1 MLNAHF
7 PYVRHAGRWP
17 HGEEALHAVIAES
30 YVPLLAMLLDHQRTH
45 GALPLTVS
53 ISPVLLEQLADPHV
67 MRDVDGWI
75 TAWHARATTDLQ
87 RFDAAGDGHHSYLAR
102 FYGDWIDGIAHNFR
116 DRFDGNLLVA
126 LRGALGSAAD
136 VLLAPA
142 TYAYLPH
149 LSPPTVRAQLKTGA
163 LSLVR
168 HLGRR
173 PAGLWL
179 PGGGLGA
186 VDDNVANELGLRYA
200 VAPAQQIV
208 STAGACLPIFA
219 ADRALAEHVH
229 APAIGYG
236 GDGLYREF
244 YRHDPASG
252 IAYWRVTSIDV
263 PLDQKAPYDP
273 YLAFARADEHA
284 AHWVGAV
291 VQRLQALAQHAD
303 APTLVLAFDAELFG
317 HWWFEGVHWLRRV
330 LEQIGETDAITL
342 TTVGQLGQPSTI
354 DDVPP
359 ATHPLF
365 DDETLL
371 PLRQQIAAATDR
383 FVGVVERHAAAKGTA
398 ESLLTQA
405 ARELLLAQGSDW
417 AALIATGAAPDYAE
431 RRVRE
436 HVERLDRLLHWAE
449 HDPNSAD
456 AAHYL
461 DQIAAQDNLFPWV
474 NYRVFA

>member
-1 MLNAHF
+1 VLNAHF

-30 YVPLLAMLLDHQRTH
+30 YVPLLAMLLDHQRMH

-75 TAWHARATTDLQ
+75 TGWHARVAADLQ
-87 RFDAAGDGHHSYLAR
+87 RFNAAGDGHNSYLAR
-102 FYGDWIDGIAHNFR
+102 FYGDWIDGIAHTFR
-116 DRFDGNLLVA
+116 DRFDSNLLAA
-126 LRGALGSAAD
+126 LRSALGSAAD

-149 LSPPTVRAQLKTGA
+149 LSPPAVRAQVKAGA

-168 HLGRR
+168 HVGRR

-186 VDDNVANELGLRYA
+186 LDGNVAKELQLRYA
-200 VAPAQQIV
+200 VAPAQQV
-208 STAGACLPIFA
+208 VGTAGAWLPIFA

-229 APAIGYG
+229 APALGYG

-244 YRHDPASG
+244 YRHDPESG
-252 IAYWRVTSIDV
+252 IAYWRVTSMDV
-263 PLDQKAPYDP
+263 SLDQKAPYDP

-303 APTLVLAFDAELFG
+303 TPTLVLAFDAELFG
-317 HWWFEGVHWLRRV
+317 HGWFEGVHWLRRV
-330 LEQIGETDAITL
+330 LEQIQQTDAITL
-342 TTVGQLGQPSTI
+342 TTVGQLEQPATI
-354 DDVPP
+354 DDAAP

-365 DDETLL
+365 DDEVLF

-383 FVGVVERHAAAKGTA
+383 FVGVVERHAAAKETTA
-398 ESLLTQA
+398 LFLTQA
-405 ARELLLAQGSDW
+405 ARELLLAQASDW

-431 RRVRE
+431 RRERE
-436 HVERLDRLLHWAE
+436 HLDRLDRLLHWAE

-456 AAHYL
+456 AARYL
-461 DQIAAQDNLFPWV
+461 HQIAAQDNLFPFL

>member
-30 YVPLLAMLLDHQRTH
+30 YVPLLAMLLDHQRAH

-75 TAWHARATTDLQ
+75 TAYQTRAVADLH
-87 RFDAAGDGHHSYLAR
+87 RFNAANDGHNSYLAR
-102 FYGDWIDGIAHNFR
+102 FYGDWIGNVAHTFR
-116 DRFDGNLLVA
+116 DRFDGNLLAA

-149 LSPPTVRAQLKTGA
+149 LSPPAVRAQIKAGA

-168 HLGRR
+168 HVRRR

-179 PGGGLGA
+179 PGGGMGA
-186 VDDNVANELGLRYA
+186 LDRSVVKELQLRYA
-200 VAPAQQIV
+200 VAPAQGIAN
-208 STAGACLPIFA
+208 TCNGCLPVFV

-229 APAIGYG
+229 APTIGYG

-244 YRHDPASG
+244 YRHDPQSG
-252 IAYWRVTSIDV
+252 FAYWRVTSIDV

-284 AHWVGAV
+284 AHWVGAIR
-291 VQRLQALAQHAD
+291 QRLQALAQHAD

-330 LEQIGETDAITL
+330 LEQIPKTDAITL
-342 TTVGQLGQPSTI
+342 TTVGHLGQPPII
-354 DDVPP
+354 DTAPP

-365 DDETLL
+365 DDESLL
-371 PLRQQIAAATDR
+371 LLRQQIAAATDR
-383 FVGVVERHAAAKGTA
+383 LMNVVEQHAAAKGTA
-398 ESLLTQA
+398 ASLLTQA

-417 AALIATGAAPDYAE
+417 AALIATGTAPDYAE

-436 HVERLDRLLHWAE
+436 HVDRLDRLLHWAE

-456 AAHYL
+456 AARYL
-461 DQIAAQDNLFPWV
+461 DQIAAQDDLFPSL
-474 NYRVFA
+474 NYHVFA